1 MKTIQSI
8 KTSYIDLAWD
18 TRDTLHIVLKETLIS
33 SDICKTIQNNNTNEN
48 LPIFDFY
55 FWENLLHQRH
65 LETTYTSWRQKILSG
80 SIKTICILHNTFI
93 CIPCCEPFDS
103 FHRIFYE
110 LKILQRQILTIIT
123 WSDKLVST

>member
-1 MKTIQSI
+1 MYAK
-8 KTSYIDLAWD
+8 SYKI
-18 TRDTLHIVLKETLIS
+18 I
-33 SDICKTIQNNNTNEN
+33 NTNIN

-93 CIPCCEPFDS
+93 CIPCSEPFDS

-123 WSDKLVST
+123 WSDKLVSTYSVSFIFGKLYLVFPKDSIFYLI